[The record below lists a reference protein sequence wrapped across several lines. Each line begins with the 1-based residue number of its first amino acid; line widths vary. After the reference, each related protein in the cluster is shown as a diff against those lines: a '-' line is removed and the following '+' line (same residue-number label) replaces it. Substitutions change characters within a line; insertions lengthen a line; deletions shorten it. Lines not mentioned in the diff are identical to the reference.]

1 MTSHEEIARPPV
13 YESDEAAL
21 ERAGKKEVLK
31 REWGFF
37 AILMF
42 STVSVCTWEATSAV
56 FVSAYTNGGPASVVY
71 GFIVAITGNFAIAA
85 SFAEM
90 ASISPIAG
98 AQYHWTAEHSP
109 PKLRAFLSWA
119 QGWITV
125 IAWQAAIASVYFLC
139 ASMTQGLVI
148 FNNPSY
154 VPERWHTT
162 LLMIALGGLAVMGCT
177 VGKALLPFWESLAG
191 SLHVILFFIIT
202 VAILITSDKADNRAV
217 WATFVNDGG
226 WPSDG
231 ISFCL
236 GFLTPAFSLGGADTI
251 VHMAEETKHAAINI
265 PRAIV
270 ASAIINGVC
279 GFVYIVAI
287 LYSIVDVEAVL
298 TNGIATGYPI
308 IEVFHQATRN
318 SSAAVAMMCGPILIF
333 FMAGFGGAAS
343 AGRLTWAFAR
353 DHGLPMSRFLSV
365 ITSWNKA
372 PTRALLFNYVV
383 LCLLSLIN
391 IGSTVALNALI
402 SLTVVAFYASYLLP
416 ILLFALRRHS
426 KNRLICFGPW
436 RMPEYLGIISN
447 WVAIVYC
454 TFLVI
459 FLSFPP
465 MLPVTALNMNWTSVV
480 FVAVMGFAIVSWFVR
495 GKGRFVGPIIE
506 VGIPDGS
513 SGEAGEGEDK
523 HGSVT
528 KYD

>member
-1 MTSHEEIARPPV
+1 MTSHEESTGPPA
-13 YESDEAAL
+13 YDSDKAAL

-37 AILMF
+37 AMLMF
-42 STVSVCTWEATSAV
+42 GSATLSTWEATSAV

-71 GFIVAITGNFAIAA
+71 GFIVAVIGTLAIGA

-109 PKLRAFLSWA
+109 PKLRAVLSWA

-125 IAWQAAIASVYFLC
+125 LAWQGAITSVCFLC
-139 ASMTQGLVI
+139 ASMTQGLII
-148 FNNPSY
+148 FNDPTY

-177 VGKALLPFWESLAG
+177 VGKALLPLWESLAG

-217 WATFVNDGG
+217 WATFVNAGG

-236 GFLTPAFSLGGADTI
+236 GFLTPAFALAGIDAI

-265 PRAIV
+265 PRAIIG
-270 ASAIINGVC
+270 SIIINGVC
-279 GFVYIVAI
+279 GFAFIVAI

-333 FMAGFGGAAS
+333 SMAVFGSTAS

-353 DHGLPMSRFLSV
+353 DRGLPMSRFLSV
-365 ITSWNKA
+365 VTNWNKA
-372 PTRALLFNYVV
+372 PTRALLFNYIV

-391 IGSTVALNALI
+391 IGSTVALNAMV
-402 SLTVVAFYASYLLP
+402 SLATVALYASYGLP

-426 KNRLICFGPW
+426 KTRSICFGPW

-447 WVAIVYC
+447 WVAIVFC
-454 TFLVI
+454 AFLVI
-459 FLSFPP
+459 FLPFPP
-465 MLPVTALNMNWTSVV
+465 MLPVTALNMNWASVV

-506 VGIPDGS
+506 VGIRDGS
-513 SGEAGEGEDK
+513 DGEVDDGEHE